1 MIMIIG
7 HENAL
12 NLAILKTACQA
23 LNQSLKDWQLGD
35 IELLNSQKWPLYC
48 PQGSGTLR
56 QQL

>member
-35 IELLNSQKWPLYC
+35 IELLNSHLKWTHHQKNNNANC
-48 PQGSGTLR
+48 
-56 QQL
+56 

>member
-35 IELLNSQKWPLYC
+35 IELLNSHLKWNP
-48 PQGSGTLR
+48 PPKK
-56 QQL
+56 